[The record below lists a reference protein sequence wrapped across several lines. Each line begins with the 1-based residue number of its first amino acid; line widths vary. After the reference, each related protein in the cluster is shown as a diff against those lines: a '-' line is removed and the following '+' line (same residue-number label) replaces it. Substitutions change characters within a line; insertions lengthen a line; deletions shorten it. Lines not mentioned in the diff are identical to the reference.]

1 MFLESIRLVH
11 YRNYDQAEA
20 VFSPGMN
27 VFLGE
32 NAQGKTN
39 LMESIYVL
47 AMTRSHRTSND
58 KELISWSEDF
68 TKISGR
74 IQKSQSA
81 FPLEIIVSKKGKI
94 ARLNH
99 LEQKKLSSYIGHLN
113 VILFAPEDLSLVK
126 GSPAIRRKF
135 IDMELGQMNRL
146 YLHHLVE
153 YQRILKQRNQYLKQI
168 SRGIKS
174 DLLFLD
180 VLTEQLAKEAAVVLK
195 DRIRFVQTLQKWAR
209 PIHHEISRQQ
219 EDLVIQYTSSIPIDS
234 IDTKE
239 EKQIFQEIIEHWKLH
254 LDREKEQ
261 GTTLSGPHRD
271 DLVFIVNDKNIQT
284 YGSQGQQRTT
294 ALSVKLAEIDLM
306 KEVTGEYPVLLLDD
320 VLSELDDERQTHLL
334 NIFQNKVQTFL
345 TTTSLDGVKMKLLEK
360 PRVFRIRGGQVEMES
375 DESWYKEK
383 NTNTEQT

>member
-1 MFLESIRLVH
+1 MFLESIELVN

-27 VFLGE
+27 VFIGE

-47 AMTRSHRTSND
+47 AMTRSHRTSTD
-58 KELISWSEDF
+58 KELINWTDEF
-68 TKISGR
+68 TKIKGR
-74 IQKSQSA
+74 VQKNQSH
-81 FPLEIIVSKKGKI
+81 FPLEIIISKKGKI

-99 LEQKKLSSYIGHLN
+99 LEQKKLSSYIGHFN

-126 GSPAIRRKF
+126 GSPSIRRKF
-135 IDMELGQMNRL
+135 VDMELGQMNRL

-153 YQRILKQRNQYLKQI
+153 YQRILKQRNQYLKQL
-168 SRGIKS
+168 SRGAKE
-174 DLLFLD
+174 DAVFLD
-180 VLTEQLAKEAAVVLK
+180 VLTEQLAKEGAAVLWE
-195 DRIRFVQTLQKWAR
+195 RIHFVEKLQKWAE
-209 PIHHEISRQQ
+209 PIHHEVSRQQ
-219 EDLVIQYTSSIPIDS
+219 EKLVIEYSSSIPIDS
-234 IDTKE
+234 IETKTE
-239 EKQIFQEIIEHWKLH
+239 EEIYEEILSFWKEQKK
-254 LDREKEQ
+254 REKEQ

-334 NIFQNKVQTFL
+334 KVFQNKVQTFL
-345 TTTSLDGVKMKLLEK
+345 TTTSLEGVKMNLLGK
-360 PRVFRIRGGQVEMES
+360 PKVFRITDGQIEMES
-375 DESWYKEK
+375 E
-383 NTNTEQT
+383 

>member
-1 MFLESIRLVH
+1 MFLQSIQLKN
-11 YRNYDQAEA
+11 YRNYEKAEA
-20 VFSPGMN
+20 AFSPGMN
-27 VFLGE
+27 VFIGE

-58 KELISWSEDF
+58 KELINWADDF

-74 IQKSQSA
+74 VKKKQTD
-81 FPLEIIVSKKGKI
+81 FPLEIVVSKKGKT

-126 GSPAIRRKF
+126 RAPAVRRKF
-135 IDMELGQMNRL
+135 LDMEMGQMNRL

-168 SRGIKS
+168 SRGFKA
-174 DLLFLD
+174 DPVFLD
-180 VLTEQLAKEAAVVLK
+180 VLTEQLAIEAAAVLK
-195 DRIRFVQTLQKWAR
+195 ERLRFVKQLQTWAQ
-209 PIHHEISRQQ
+209 PIHSEISRQK
-219 EDLVIQYTSSIPIDS
+219 ELLEIQYSSSIPIELE
-234 IDTKE
+234 E
-239 EKQIFQEIIEHWKLH
+239 EKTEEMLYKEILAHWNKH
-254 LDREKEQ
+254 LEREKEQ

-271 DLVFIVNDKNIQT
+271 DLIFIVNNKNIQT

-306 KEVTGEYPVLLLDD
+306 QEVTGEYPVLLLDD

-334 NIFQNKVQTFL
+334 KAFQNKVQTFL
-345 TTTSLDGVKMKLLEK
+345 TTTSLDG
-360 PRVFRIRGGQVEMES
+360 
-375 DESWYKEK
+375 
-383 NTNTEQT
+383 